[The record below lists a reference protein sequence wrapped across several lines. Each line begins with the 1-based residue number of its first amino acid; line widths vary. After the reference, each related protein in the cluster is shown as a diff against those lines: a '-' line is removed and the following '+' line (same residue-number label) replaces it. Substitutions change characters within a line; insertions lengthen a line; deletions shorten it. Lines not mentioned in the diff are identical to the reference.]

1 MTSVSSINKN
11 KLTNA
16 KKAAEQAASHRAT
29 HGELFQEVFLPIAGC
44 LCDTMS
50 WMAAVKNIMR
60 IGNTVRV
67 IKTTTK

>member
-16 KKAAEQAASHRAT
+16 KEAEQAASHRAT

-50 WMAAVKNIMR
+50 WMAAGKKHHEDWEYCQ
-60 IGNTVRV
+60 GY
-67 IKTTTK
+67 